1 MNCKQAYA
9 LAFFAACLALAAAA
23 RGEEGSGWKFPN
35 LNPFSRKAAPP
46 TSARISDDDWKV
58 PGSRAA
64 QAQAKPK
71 SPSVWQKMSTGT
83 KTMFSKTADALNPFD
98 DAKDNE
104 PVRVTGSRNA
114 FRQASAKKSKSGSFL
129 PSLWSWG
136 SEEDDRP
143 KDVNQFLSQP
153 RPEYP

>member
-1 MNCKQAYA
+1 MSCK
-9 LAFFAACLALAAAA
+9 LACAIVVLATFFAFPLGAS
-23 RGEEGSGWKFPN
+23 GEEGSGWKLPN

-46 TSARISDDDWKV
+46 TSARISDDDWKL

-71 SPSVWQKMSTGT
+71 GPSVWQRMTTST

-129 PSLWSWG
+129 PSLWNWG

-143 KDVNQFLSQP
+143 KDVNDFLSRP
-153 RPEYP
+153 RPEFP